1 MGSGTI
7 ALVVLAACATASA
20 IVFSEDAK
28 PSVYNDLV
36 CQLPDGSGGL
46 CRAAS
51 DCPSAF
57 SAKACVAKGLVCC
70 SSTTTSSAPATGVGI
85 KSRQECEKS
94 AQLATVD
101 ECPPIEMTPGKNI
114 AVPGLFPYLAV
125 LGYGN
130 LSDSKW
136 LCAGVLVSESSV
148 LTTARCLGNRNLGLV
163 SRVRLGD
170 VDLTTPNGDDETV
183 QLIDVD
189 KVTPHPLYQ
198 PRSRFH
204 DVAVLHLRTPAKLSS
219 RVRPACLNSLTQLP
233 TNRVIIAGF
242 GAESSRST
250 EFGTARYVDVTEIP
264 ALQCQKAL
272 PQLTRIGVKVNE
284 SLICAADEAGGRD
297 SCRGDS
303 GGPLQ
308 VRLDKPHCQFSVA
321 GLSSFG
327 PVFCGEP
334 GVPSVY
340 TSIAE
345 YLEWIE
351 SVVWP

>member
-7 ALVVLAACATASA
+7 AFVVLAASATASA
-20 IVFSEDAK
+20 IIFSEDAK

-46 CRAAS
+46 CRVAS
-51 DCPSAF
+51 DCPSAS
-57 SAKACVAKGLVCC
+57 SAEACVAKGLVCC
-70 SSTTTSSAPATGVGI
+70 PSTTTSPAPATGVGI

-94 AQLATVD
+94 AQLATVN

-136 LCAGVLVSESSV
+136 LYAGVLVSESSV
-148 LTTARCLGNRNLGLV
+148 LTSARCLGDCNLGIV
-163 SRVRLGD
+163 RRVRLGD

-183 QLIDVD
+183 QLINVD
-189 KVTPHPLYQ
+189 KVTPHPLYK
-198 PRSRFH
+198 PLSAFH
-204 DVAVLHLRTPAKLSS
+204 DVAVLHLQTPAKLSS

-242 GAESSRST
+242 AAESNRST

-272 PQLTRIGVKVNE
+272 PVLTLMGVGINE
-284 SLICAADEAGGRD
+284 SLICAADEAGGRG
-297 SCRGDS
+297 SCRDDLGS
-303 GGPLQ
+303 PLQ

-321 GLSSFG
+321 GLRSFG
-327 PVFCGEP
+327 SLVCGKP
-334 GVPSVY
+334 GVPAVY

>member
-7 ALVVLAACATASA
+7 AFVVLAACATASA

-46 CRAAS
+46 CRVAS
-51 DCPSAF
+51 DCPSAS
-57 SAKACVAKGLVCC
+57 SAEACVAKGLVCC
-70 SSTTTSSAPATGVGI
+70 PSTTTSPAPATGVGI

-136 LCAGVLVSESSV
+136 LYAGVLVSESFV
-148 LTTARCLGNRNLGLV
+148 LTSARCLGNCDLGIV
-163 SRVRLGD
+163 RRVRLGD

-183 QLIDVD
+183 QVIDVD
-189 KVTPHPLYQ
+189 KVTPHPLYKEL
-198 PRSRFH
+198 RVFH
-204 DVAVLHLRTPAKLSS
+204 DVAVLHLHTPAKLSS

-242 GAESSRST
+242 AAESNRST

-272 PQLTRIGVKVNE
+272 PQLTLMGVKANE

-297 SCRGDS
+297 SCRDDLGS
-303 GGPLQ
+303 PLQ

-321 GLSSFG
+321 GLRSFG
-327 PVFCGEP
+327 SVLCGKP
-334 GVPSVY
+334 GVPAVY